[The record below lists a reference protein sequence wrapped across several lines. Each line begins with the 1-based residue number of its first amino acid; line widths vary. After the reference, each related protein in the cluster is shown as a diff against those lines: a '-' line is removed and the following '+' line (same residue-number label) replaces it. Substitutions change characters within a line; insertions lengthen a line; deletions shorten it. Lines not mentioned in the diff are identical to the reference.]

1 MRLINRYSRHS
12 GFSLLEM
19 MVAMSI
25 LAIALVSLYQ
35 AASSATRNVRLDEKY
50 AYAVVLGES
59 LLALNAQVPLVGVNE
74 RGETSGEFR
83 WRVESRPIELGRGR
97 LSPGSLHAIEVAV
110 GWKDGQKNREI
121 VLNSVVEGIRP

>member
-1 MRLINRYSRHS
+1 MRSINDYSRQG

-35 AASSATRNVRLDEKY
+35 AAGSATRNVRLDEKY

-59 LLALNAQVPLVGVNE
+59 LLALNAQVPLAGVNE